1 MTTLQPRKPYTDEEL
16 KVLYP
21 SGLELVQAQVLL
33 RHGERTPVSARFQNV
48 GLHPYWPYCKSASH
62 LRNVVLEANKDG
74 VVFSALEWKK
84 RLESFGV
91 GTDSPL
97 LATGATGGV
106 DDICEMGMLT
116 DKGRETTHS
125 LGKRLR
131 ELYVKQLGFLPEI
144 IDSSE
149 FMYLRATP
157 VPRALESLQQTF
169 VGLYPEDKRTA
180 DFPPPTILLRNLS
193 EEQLLPNEG
202 GCARFRTLMKAYA
215 KRTADRWNSSEEMDY
230 LNSVYGKYMP
240 EGTRVAVDA
249 KPRLSGIMDTVNST
263 LAHGPETKLPD
274 IFYDTKAVET
284 MEKINVEEWFAG
296 FKESREYR
304 TLGMGSLLGDITER
318 IVANVEASNLGSQDN
333 TVVKFGMSGCH
344 DTTLAGTLA
353 SLGAY
358 ETQRWPP
365 YTSHVAL
372 EVFRKSTAASAARA
386 SSEKDVPAMNAAAAN
401 KPISP
406 PGKTLPTIGRKA
418 LQEMTEDE
426 LKRIEGHYVR
436 IRYNDEPVTIPGCK
450 AAGNHLEGDESFCT
464 LAAFKSI
471 VDKITPKNWKTECS
485 KVDKDNILPAKP
497 EPAGY

>member
-1 MTTLQPRKPYTDEEL
+1 
-16 KVLYP
+16 
-21 SGLELVQAQVLL
+21 
-33 RHGERTPVSARFQNV
+33 
-48 GLHPYWPYCKSASH
+48 
-62 LRNVVLEANKDG
+62 
-74 VVFSALEWKK
+74 
-84 RLESFGV
+84 
-91 GTDSPL
+91 
-97 LATGATGGV
+97 
-106 DDICEMGMLT
+106 MLT

-230 LNSVYGKYMP
+230 LNSIYGKYMP

-284 MEKINVEEWFAG
+284 MEKINVEEW
-296 FKESREYR
+296 
-304 TLGMGSLLGDITER
+304 
-318 IVANVEASNLGSQDN
+318 
-333 TVVKFGMSGCH
+333 
-344 DTTLAGTLA
+344 
-353 SLGAY
+353 
-358 ETQRWPP
+358 
-365 YTSHVAL
+365 
-372 EVFRKSTAASAARA
+372 
-386 SSEKDVPAMNAAAAN
+386 
-401 KPISP
+401 
-406 PGKTLPTIGRKA
+406 
-418 LQEMTEDE
+418 
-426 LKRIEGHYVR
+426 
-436 IRYNDEPVTIPGCK
+436 
-450 AAGNHLEGDESFCT
+450 
-464 LAAFKSI
+464 
-471 VDKITPKNWKTECS
+471 
-485 KVDKDNILPAKP
+485 
-497 EPAGY
+497 